1 MKRDNFNQLPSSA
14 ELNDILSAEA
24 KRAFPEGKEGEHY
37 FDFSPIEKLASHFG
51 LSTEFLSTSFNQQD
65 IAEHD
70 LFGQGKILIENLKKE
85 LLSKELDAAVVEA
98 CNSVYDYLAEEDVPE
113 RADLIF
119 VFGAKTPLRIAKA
132 IELYKQDLSERILI
146 SGRSP
151 HYAENQ
157 SGSEAETYARIAL
170 GQGIP
175 PSALITEE
183 ESITIP
189 DNVRSS
195 LNLLD
200 DKEIAYS
207 SLILVNS
214 PYVQRRGYAHFKK
227 YLPET
232 VKLIRVNS
240 DTGDQYKRDAWY
252 KSGTGID
259 TVLSEYVKAKV
270 AVSLNTA

>member
-14 ELNDILSAEA
+14 VLNDILSAEA
-24 KRAFPEGKEGEHY
+24 KRVFPEGKEEEHY

-51 LSTEFLSTSFNQQD
+51 LNAEFLSTSFSQQD
-65 IAEHD
+65 IAGHD

-85 LLSKELDAAVVEA
+85 LLSGELDAAVVEA

-119 VFGAKTPLRIAKA
+119 VFGAKTPLRIEKA
-132 IELYKQDLSERILI
+132 IELYKQSLSGRILI

-151 HYAENQ
+151 HYIENQ
-157 SGSEAETYARIAL
+157 SASEAGTYASIAMD
-170 GQGIP
+170 QGIP
-175 PSALITEE
+175 SSALITEE
-183 ESITIP
+183 QSITIP

-200 DKEIAYS
+200 DRGVTYS

-227 YLPET
+227 YLPDA

-240 DTGDQYKRDAWY
+240 GTVDQYKRDAWY
-252 KSGTGID
+252 KNDAGID
-259 TVLSEYVKAKV
+259 TVLSEYIKAKV